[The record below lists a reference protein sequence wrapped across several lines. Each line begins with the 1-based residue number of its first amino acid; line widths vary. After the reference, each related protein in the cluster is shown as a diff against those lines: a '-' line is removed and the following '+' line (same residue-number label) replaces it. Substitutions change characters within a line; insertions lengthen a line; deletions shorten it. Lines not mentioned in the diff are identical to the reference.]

1 MRYAQVVLGLPL
13 DKDFDYSLPPELS
26 AAAQPG
32 CRVKVNFRGKKETA
46 YIIAVSDQS
55 SFPVVKPVI
64 SLIDDAPVIS
74 PVMLSLCKS
83 LAEYYCC
90 SWGEMIESALP
101 DTLRRGSRVDLPA
114 GACGPSARGDFGVS
128 VLHAEDVEKR
138 WERYGELISRT
149 IGAGKRVIVLLP
161 AAGAIPAAC
170 ASIEKI
176 VKGASVGMMFRKQ
189 PDELEAWRAVST
201 DRYTVVAGTRSAV
214 FAPVRDLGLI
224 IVDEEQDYGYK
235 QDQVPHYHARIA
247 ALQRGREEGCAVV
260 LGASAPS
267 LEARKL
273 VKDGEAR
280 YEREPAARRPLIKII
295 DTTRLPY
302 GTRSRVFV
310 SKYLEDAIVASLAAK
325 EKALI
330 FINRRGFA
338 TTGACGGC
346 GARLTCPK
354 CSTNL
359 VYYFRE
365 QEMRCNFCGFRGP
378 VPRLCPAC
386 DSGYIKFTGSGTE
399 KVESELARMFPSA
412 RLSIVE
418 PDGPLDLERADIF
431 VATQSILSHPGCRF
445 SLTGVLSLDNSLNH
459 ADFRA
464 TEKAFSLLTGLAGMT
479 AKQLVVQTTVP
490 DHYAVSAVVK
500 GDPELFYDKEFS
512 LREGLQFPPFVHFAM
527 VKCRGSKEDGVR
539 AAAETLFKAFSENA
553 RKGIAVLSLNPGL
566 PARIRGKY
574 HWNILLSA
582 ADPLL
587 VSAFIK
593 NNLKDFRKSGIIV
606 TVDIDVI

>member
-13 DKDFDYSLPPELS
+13 DKYFDYSLPPETGS
-26 AAAQPG
+26 AVQPG
-32 CRVKVNFRGKKETA
+32 CRVKVDFRGKKETG
-46 YIIAVSDQS
+46 YIVALSEQP

-64 SLIDDAPVIS
+64 ALLDEIPVL
-74 PVMLSLCKS
+74 PPAMLSLCKS

-90 SWGEMIESALP
+90 GWGEMIESALP
-101 DTLRRGSRVDLPA
+101 DKLRRGARVEMP
-114 GACGPSARGDFGVS
+114 GAVSPSARGNPGVT
-128 VLHAEDVEKR
+128 VLHAEDPGRR
-138 WERYGELISRT
+138 WERYGDLIAKT
-149 IGAGKRVIVLLP
+149 IAAGKRVIVLLP

-170 ASIEKI
+170 ALIEKT
-176 VKGASVGMMFRKQ
+176 VKGASVGMLYRKQ
-189 PDELEAWRAVST
+189 ADELEAWRAVGT
-201 DRYTVVAGTRSAV
+201 GRYNVVAGTRSAV
-214 FAPVRDLGLI
+214 FAPARDLGLI
-224 IVDEEQDYGYK
+224 IVEDEQDYGYK
-235 QDQVPHYHARIA
+235 QDQVPHYHARVA

-267 LEARKL
+267 LEARKM

-280 YEREPAARRPLIKII
+280 YEREPAGRHPQVKVI

-325 EKALI
+325 EKTLI
-330 FINRRGFA
+330 FINRKGFA
-338 TTGACGGC
+338 TTGACAGC

-378 VPRLCPAC
+378 VPRICPAC

-399 KVESELARMFPSA
+399 KVESELARMFPAA

-418 PDGPLDLERADIF
+418 PDHPLELERADIF

-490 DHYAVSAVVK
+490 DHYAVSAVEK
-500 GDPELFYDKEFS
+500 NDPELFYDRES
-512 LREGLQFPPFVHFAM
+512 ALREGLQFPPFVHFAM
-527 VKCRGSKEDGVR
+527 VKCRGSREDGVR
-539 AAAETLFKAFSENA
+539 AAAETLFAAFSQDA
-553 RKGIAVLSLNPGL
+553 RKGIAALSLNPGL
-566 PARIRGKY
+566 PAKMRGKY

-582 ADPLL
+582 SDPLRL
-587 VSAFIK
+587 SGFIK